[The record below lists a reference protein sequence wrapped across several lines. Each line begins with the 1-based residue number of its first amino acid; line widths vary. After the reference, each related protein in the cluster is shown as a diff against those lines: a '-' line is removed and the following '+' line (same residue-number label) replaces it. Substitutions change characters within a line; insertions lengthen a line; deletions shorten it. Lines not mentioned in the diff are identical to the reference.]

1 MDAAE
6 RFAPQAAGQPL
17 SWSRIC
23 EQYPNEWVLL
33 LDVEEAADGSIRSG
47 CLIGH
52 DRSMKQLLLQIGPS
66 QPNTVILHTSERPL
80 RFPRIEM
87 TDEIRD
93 IVRPRR

>member
-6 RFAPQAAGQPL
+6 QLAPPRAEQLL
-17 SWSRIC
+17 SWARIC
-23 EQYPNEWVLL
+23 EHYPNEWVFL
-33 LDVEEAADGSIRSG
+33 LDVEKATDGSILAG
-47 CLIGH
+47 HVIGH
-52 DRSMKQLLLQIGPS
+52 DRSMKQLLSRIPS
-66 QPNTVILHTSERPL
+66 QPNTVPTRGRPL